1 MGSKKFLTGKSNEA
15 IFFYLRLSLNKL
27 MKRFV
32 EVEQHLRTHDI
43 RLTGERQLIVR
54 RAVAYLHFTAEE
66 LVKDVR
72 AIDPSVSRA
81 SVYRTLALLHETGV
95 VEKHDFRYGP
105 PNYEVTFAKAH
116 HDHLMCVQCGEIIE
130 FQEPRWEVLQ
140 EEVAKRFGY
149 QLLTH
154 THKLYGL
161 CGTCQRLPASQR
173 KHPHPHL
180 HVEEVVA

>member
-1 MGSKKFLTGKSNEA
+1 
-15 IFFYLRLSLNKL
+15 

-32 EVEQHLRTHDI
+32 EIEQLLRTKGV
-43 RLTGERQLIVR
+43 RLTNPRQLVLR
-54 RAVAYLHFTAEE
+54 RAVSYLHFTAEE
-66 LVKDVR
+66 LVKDVKR
-72 AIDPSVSRA
+72 FDPQVARGT
-81 SVYRTLALLHETGV
+81 VYRTLVLLHRAGV

-130 FQEPRWEVLQ
+130 FQEPRVETLQ
-140 EEVAKRFGY
+140 QDVVKRYGY
-149 QLLTH
+149 QLLSH

-161 CGTCQRLPASQR
+161 CRTCQHLDPKRAPTPPR
-173 KHPHPHL
+173 L

>member
-1 MGSKKFLTGKSNEA
+1 
-15 IFFYLRLSLNKL
+15 

-32 EVEQHLRTHDI
+32 EVEQLLKTKGI
-43 RLTGERQLIVR
+43 RLTEQRQLVVR
-54 RAVAYLHFTAEE
+54 RAVAFLHFTAEE

-72 AIDPSVSRA
+72 AIDPQVARGT
-81 SVYRTLALLHETGV
+81 VYRTLALLHDAGV

-130 FQEPRWEVLQ
+130 FQEPRVERIQDEV
-140 EEVAKRFGY
+140 VRRYGY
-149 QLLTH
+149 QLLSH

-161 CGTCQRLPASQR
+161 CRSCQRTTPVSTLRRA
-173 KHPHPHL
+173 HPNL

>member
-1 MGSKKFLTGKSNEA
+1 
-15 IFFYLRLSLNKL
+15 
-27 MKRFV
+27 MKRFI
-32 EVEQHLRTHDI
+32 EVEQLLKEQGI
-43 RLTGERQLIVR
+43 RLTAQRSLVVN

-72 AIDPSVSRA
+72 EIDASVARGT
-81 SVYRTLALLHETGV
+81 VYRTLALLHRAGV

-130 FQEPRWEVLQ
+130 FQEPRVEMIQQEV
-140 EEVAKRFGY
+140 VTRFGY
-149 QLLTH
+149 QLLSH

-161 CGTCQRLPASQR
+161 CRACQRQGATYAH
-173 KHPHPHL
+173 KHPPHL

>member
-1 MGSKKFLTGKSNEA
+1 
-15 IFFYLRLSLNKL
+15 

-32 EVEQHLRTHDI
+32 EVEQLLRSRGV
-43 RLTGERQLIVR
+43 RLTAQRQLVVR
-54 RAVAYLHFTAEE
+54 RAAAYLHFTAEE

-72 AIDPSVSRA
+72 SVDA
-81 SVYRTLALLHETGV
+81 SVARGTVYRTLALLHRAGV

-130 FQEPRWEVLQ
+130 FQELKVEALQ
-140 EEVAKRFGY
+140 EAVVRRYGY
-149 QLLTH
+149 QLLSH

-161 CGTCQRLPASQR
+161 CPACQRIDPKRAP
-173 KHPHPHL
+173 KMPHL

>member
-1 MGSKKFLTGKSNEA
+1 
-15 IFFYLRLSLNKL
+15 
-27 MKRFV
+27 MKRFL
-32 EVEQHLRTHDI
+32 EVEQVLRTQGV
-43 RLTGERQLIVR
+43 RLTSPRQLIIR

-72 AIDPSVSRA
+72 AIDRSVARGTI
-81 SVYRTLALLHETGV
+81 YRTLALLHQAGV

-130 FQEPRWEVLQ
+130 FQEPRVERLQ
-140 EEVAKRFGY
+140 QAVVKRYVY
-149 QLLTH
+149 QLLSH

-161 CGTCQRLPASQR
+161 CRACQRQDRTRAAKP
-173 KHPHPHL
+173 PHL

>member
-1 MGSKKFLTGKSNEA
+1 
-15 IFFYLRLSLNKL
+15 

-32 EVEQHLRTHDI
+32 EVEQHLRARHV
-43 RLTGERQLIVR
+43 RLTSQRQLVVR
-54 RAVAYLHFTAEE
+54 RAVTYLHFTSEE

-72 AIDPSVSRA
+72 AIDPSVARGT
-81 SVYRTLALLHETGV
+81 VYRTLALLHEAGV
-95 VEKHDFRYGP
+95 VEKHDFHYGP

-130 FQEPRWEVLQ
+130 FQEPRVERLQ
-140 EEVAKRFGY
+140 DVVVRRYGY
-149 QLLTH
+149 QLLSH

-161 CGTCQRLPASQR
+161 CRTCQRVSPHR
-173 KHPHPHL
+173 RITHPPHL

>member
-1 MGSKKFLTGKSNEA
+1 
-15 IFFYLRLSLNKL
+15 

-32 EVEQHLRTHDI
+32 QVEQLLRVNGT
-43 RLTGERQLIVR
+43 RLTSQRQLVIR

-66 LVKDVR
+66 LVHDVQ
-72 AIDPSVSRA
+72 AIDPSVARGT
-81 SVYRTLALLHETGV
+81 VYRALSLLHKTGV
-95 VEKHDFRYGP
+95 VEKHDFRYGA

-130 FQEPRWEVLQ
+130 FQEPRVETLQQEV
-140 EEVAKRFGY
+140 VKRYGY
-149 QLLTH
+149 QLLSH

-161 CGTCQRLPASQR
+161 CRACQHVDPKRAP
-173 KHPHPHL
+173 KHPHL

>member
-1 MGSKKFLTGKSNEA
+1 
-15 IFFYLRLSLNKL
+15 

-32 EVEQHLRTHDI
+32 EVEQLLRARGV
-43 RLTGERQLIVR
+43 RLTDQRRLVVR
-54 RAVAYLHFTAEE
+54 RAVTYLHFTAEE
-66 LVKDVR
+66 LVRDVK
-72 AIDPSVSRA
+72 AFDQSVARGT
-81 SVYRTLALLHETGV
+81 VYRTLALLHQTGV

-130 FQEPRWEVLQ
+130 FQAPRIETLQQEV
-140 EEVAKRFGY
+140 VRRYGY
-149 QLLTH
+149 QLLSH

-161 CGTCQRLPASQR
+161 CQRCQRSDPKRAPKPR
-173 KHPHPHL
+173 L

>member
-1 MGSKKFLTGKSNEA
+1 
-15 IFFYLRLSLNKL
+15 

-32 EVEQHLRTHDI
+32 QVEQLLRSKGI
-43 RLTGERQLIVR
+43 RLTAERQLVVR

-66 LVKDVR
+66 LVRDVR
-72 AIDPSVSRA
+72 RVDPSVARGT
-81 SVYRTLALLHETGV
+81 VYRTLSLLHQAAV

-116 HDHLMCVQCGEIIE
+116 HDHLMCVRCGEIIE
-130 FQEPRWEVLQ
+130 FQEPRVEMLQ
-140 EEVAKRFGY
+140 QKVVKRYGY
-149 QLLTH
+149 QLLSH

-161 CGTCQRLPASQR
+161 CQTCQRLDPAR
-173 KHPHPHL
+173 TPKRLKL

>member
-1 MGSKKFLTGKSNEA
+1 
-15 IFFYLRLSLNKL
+15 
-27 MKRFV
+27 MKRFI
-32 EVEQHLRTHDI
+32 EVEQLLRTKGL
-43 RLTGERQLIVR
+43 RLTGPRQLVVR

-72 AIDPSVSRA
+72 RIDPSVARGT
-81 SVYRTLALLHETGV
+81 VYRTLALLHQAGV
-95 VEKHDFRYGP
+95 VEKHDFRYGA

-130 FQEPRWEVLQ
+130 FQEPRVETLQQEV
-140 EEVAKRFGY
+140 VKRFGY
-149 QLLTH
+149 QLLSH

-161 CGTCQRLPASQR
+161 CRTCQHTDPKRMP
-173 KHPHPHL
+173 KHPHL

>member
-1 MGSKKFLTGKSNEA
+1 
-15 IFFYLRLSLNKL
+15 

-32 EVEQHLRTHDI
+32 EIEQLLKTQGI
-43 RLTGERQLIVR
+43 RLTDQRRLVLR
-54 RAVAYLHFTAEE
+54 RAVDFLHFTAEE
-66 LVKDVR
+66 LVKDVQ
-72 AIDPSVSRA
+72 AIDASVARGT
-81 SVYRTLALLHETGV
+81 VYRTLALLHEAGV
-95 VEKHDFRYGP
+95 VEKHDFRYGA

-140 EEVAKRFGY
+140 EEVARRFGY
-149 QLLTH
+149 TLLSH

-161 CGTCQRLPASQR
+161 CGRCQQLDLKARR
-173 KHPHPHL
+173 HPHPAL